1 MNVSIRLRPFS
12 AISFDLDDTLYD
24 NRPIIMAAEQRLLHY
39 LTEHHPPTQAWGL
52 EDWQALKRQL
62 IKQCP
67 SLAHDTSAS
76 RLVTLEQ
83 GLMILGYTKAEAAKG
98 AQLALAY
105 FVRQRSDFVV
115 ADEVLGKLKRLAE
128 CYPLIGITNGNVDA
142 HRIGLGELFEFVLHP
157 GNGTRM
163 KPYPDLFYQAC
174 HRLDISCDQLLH
186 LGDSF
191 KADVQGARR
200 AGCQSVWL
208 NPAVGREPLPAAMG
222 QLPHI
227 TCSKLDDLLVL
238 FDA

>member
-1 MNVSIRLRPFS
+1 MVSVAIRLRPFR

-24 NRPIIMAAEQRLLHY
+24 NRPIIMAAEQRLLNY
-39 LTEHHPPTQAWGL
+39 LAEHHPLTQVWGL

-62 IKQCP
+62 IEQCP

-83 GLMILGYTKAEAAKG
+83 GLMTLGYTKTEAAKG

-105 FVRQRSDFVV
+105 FVCQRSDFVV
-115 ADEVLGKLKRLAE
+115 ADEVLGKLERLAE
-128 CYPLIGITNGNVDA
+128 RYPLIGITNGNVDA
-142 HRIGLGELFEFVLHP
+142 HRIGLGGLFEFVLHP

-163 KPYPDLFYQAC
+163 KPYPDMFYQAC

-208 NPAVGREPLPAAMG
+208 NPAFDREPAEPGMG
-222 QLPHI
+222 CLPHI
-227 TCSKLDDLLVL
+227 TITSLSDLSLL
-238 FDA
+238 I